1 MTLQLNTEKR
11 DTFGKKLAKFRKEG
25 KLPAVLY
32 GKGKEA
38 VHFFVNAKEFKK
50 IYKEADEAT
59 FVRLDGEGSSTEA
72 LIHDTA
78 FDPVRGEPVH
88 VDFYMPDMSKP
99 IVASLEIVFDGIA
112 PAVKEHGGIL
122 VKVVHEIE
130 LEALPKDFPHEIK
143 VDMSKLQN
151 IGDKIVAGDI
161 PLANGVKITIPA
173 DTVIALVKAQ
183 VEEKEEPAMNIA
195 DIEVEKKGKK
205 EEEGA
210 AAEGETK

>member
-11 DTFGKKLAKFRKEG
+11 DVFGKKLKNSRKEG

-38 VHFFVNAKEFKK
+38 THFFVDAKEFKK
-50 IYKEADEAT
+50 VYKTADEAT
-59 FVRLDGEGSSTEA
+59 FIKLAGDGAAGEA

-78 FDPVRGEPVH
+78 FDPVKGEPIH
-88 VDFYMPDMSKP
+88 VDFYLPDMSKP
-99 IVASLEIVFDGIA
+99 IIASLEVAFDGVA

-122 VKVVHEIE
+122 VKVIHEIE

-143 VDMSKLQN
+143 ADISKLKI
-151 IGDKIVAGDI
+151 IGDKVLAGDI
-161 PLANGVKITIPA
+161 VLPTGVKMIISA

-183 VEEKEEPAMNIA
+183 TEEKEEPVINIA

-205 EEEGA
+205 EEA
-210 AAEGETK
+210 APIEE